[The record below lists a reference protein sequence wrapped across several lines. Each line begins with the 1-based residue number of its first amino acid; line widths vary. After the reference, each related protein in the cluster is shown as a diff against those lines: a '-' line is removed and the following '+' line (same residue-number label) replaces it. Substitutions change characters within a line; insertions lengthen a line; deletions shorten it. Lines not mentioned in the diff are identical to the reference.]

1 MTSASSTSEGALP
14 FRSPISHNNRAFAF
28 GLFGW
33 LCCTSSV
40 TSPNA
45 ATRLLS
51 LFFHGII
58 CRKMIGCPARG
69 AGKPLGGAR
78 RRPWTWARR
87 AYAEPARLA
96 VYVACVVV
104 LVLSVLMRGTSLWGW
119 VLWR

>member
-51 LFFHGII
+51 LFFL
-58 CRKMIGCPARG
+58 PAHVEVMLVNG
-69 AGKPLGGAR
+69 LCLPMQEGGFQ
-78 RRPWTWARR
+78 
-87 AYAEPARLA
+87 E
-96 VYVACVVV
+96 
-104 LVLSVLMRGTSLWGW
+104 
-119 VLWR
+119 

>member
-51 LFFHGII
+51 LFFHGTISRAEQDADDPAEVGVEVSRGLRLGLSD
-58 CRKMIGCPARG
+58 CRAGVAAARG
-69 AGKPLGGAR
+69 GGG
-78 RRPWTWARR
+78 R
-87 AYAEPARLA
+87 A
-96 VYVACVVV
+96 VAA
-104 LVLSVLMRGTSLWGW
+104 LRAAPY
-119 VLWR
+119 R